1 MDYMITIAGITRKAT
16 EQEAAELEKTWANE
30 AKWKEQKAKELA
42 DAQAKK
48 AAAQAKLEALGLTT
62 DDLRALG
69 LQNNLYR

>member
-16 EQEAAELEKTWANE
+16 KEEAAELEKTWADE

-69 LQNNLYR
+69 L

>member
-1 MDYMITIAGITRKAT
+1 MGCLKMDYMITIAGITRKAT
-16 EQEAAELEKTWANE
+16 KEEAAELEKTWADE

-62 DDLRALG
+62 DDLRVLG
-69 LQNNLYR
+69 L

>member
-16 EQEAAELEKTWANE
+16 KEEAAELEKTWADE

-62 DDLRALG
+62 DDLRVLG
-69 LQNNLYR
+69 L

>member
-1 MDYMITIAGITRKAT
+1 MDYLITIAGITRKAT
-16 EQEAAELEKTWANE
+16 KEEAAELEKTWADE

-62 DDLRALG
+62 DDLRVLG
-69 LQNNLYR
+69 L